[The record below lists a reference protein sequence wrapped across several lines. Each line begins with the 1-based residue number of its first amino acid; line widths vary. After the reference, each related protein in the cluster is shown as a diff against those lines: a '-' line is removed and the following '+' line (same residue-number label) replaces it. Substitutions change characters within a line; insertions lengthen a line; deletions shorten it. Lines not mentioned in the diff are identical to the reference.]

1 MIYRFNFYPITENT
15 KVKDLSGQLI
25 ALTALYESKIV
36 NWETGKI
43 VQISIK
49 ILDKDKIVSERISVI
64 NYWIEYYC
72 YFDFEE
78 YLTAVNKQLYQ
89 LNYMHKCMLEIAN
102 EMNWDTKVL
111 SDAYASCIEDQFIYK
126 FQLFKGKVFSSPIRQ
141 FKVTFYATW
150 DNDFFKVY
158 AQVMDKGKVIKNE
171 FNCFCFP
178 PSEGNRFSP
187 IKLEWIDSNKVCI
200 YSTYKGNRNREWF
213 IDFENPITTF
223 EVGKSVTLN

>member
-126 FQLFKGKVFSSPIRQ
+126 FQLFKGKVFSSPRRQ

-150 DNDFFKVY
+150 DNDFFKVS
-158 AQVMDKGKVIKNE
+158 A
-171 FNCFCFP
+171 
-178 PSEGNRFSP
+178 
-187 IKLEWIDSNKVCI
+187 
-200 YSTYKGNRNREWF
+200 
-213 IDFENPITTF
+213 
-223 EVGKSVTLN
+223 VGKFSILISFDCII